1 MYVSPIS
8 SRFWFGKFTPAMR
21 AISLLA
27 LTLLVTRIRADDHGR
42 AVPLDDA
49 APLAHGLHGCSDLH
63 GYLIR
68 TKPRRARRGERVSSA
83 HRNALRRRVI
93 VAKGLCSRS
102 GFAGPLR

>member
-21 AISLLA
+21 AIPLLA

-49 APLAHGLHGCSDLH
+49 APLAHGLDGCSDLH
-63 GYLIR
+63 AYK
-68 TKPRRARRGERVSSA
+68 TAPVERGERVSSA
-83 HRNALRRRVI
+83 HRNALRRRII
-93 VAKGLCSRS
+93 VAKGLRS
-102 GFAGPLR
+102 PSGSAGPLR